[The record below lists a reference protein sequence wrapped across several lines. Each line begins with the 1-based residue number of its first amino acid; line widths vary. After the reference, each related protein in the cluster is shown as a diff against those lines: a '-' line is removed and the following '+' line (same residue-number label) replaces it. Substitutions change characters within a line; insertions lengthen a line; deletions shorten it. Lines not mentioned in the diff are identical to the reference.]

1 MSSLP
6 TRIDGATLHILVST
20 SPDHVD
26 LDGAIAWAREIPAHQ
41 GPCVVTLGDVPL
53 ATHGVVVLDRFC
65 RELEARGA
73 SVRVVPNDADQEKA
87 LRAFVDFKGPP
98 PPPSGGPARPTNII
112 DVAHT
117 ALVEW
122 AHVANRGLSG
132 TLGVF
137 LPRPR
142 VRSGEFLR
150 SIADIGNLAIPL
162 VALIAALIGA
172 VLSWQSAPMFEQYGQ
187 GILVA
192 QLIAMSMLREI
203 GPLLTAILVAGRSGS
218 ALAAELGTMK
228 VSEELDAMEVMGSDP
243 IRVIVAPR
251 LLAFMV
257 ALPILVTIADII
269 GIAGGGLAAVTAL
282 DLRWDNYLAETQKAI
297 ELRHVVVGLVK
308 SILFGFVICT
318 VSAREGFL
326 TSGGPTGVGRSTTRS
341 VVFSIIWIIVV
352 DAVFTRLLL
361 LSGN

>member
-1 MSSLP
+1 MTPLP
-6 TRIDGATLHILVST
+6 TRIDGDTLHVRVST
-20 SPDHVD
+20 SPDRVD
-26 LDGAIAWAREIPAHQ
+26 LDAAIAWARAVPSHA
-41 GPCVVTLGDVPL
+41 GPCVVTLDDMPL

-73 SVRVVPNDADQEKA
+73 RVRVVPHDADQEKA
-87 LRAFVDFKGPP
+87 LRAFVDFKQPP
-98 PPPSGGPARPTNII
+98 PAAGGPERPTNIV

-132 TLGVF
+132 ILGVF

-142 VRSGEFLR
+142 VRTGEFLR

-172 VLSWQSAPMFEQYGQ
+172 VLSWQSAPMFEEYGQ

-192 QLIAMSMLREI
+192 QLVAMSMLREI

-243 IRVIVAPR
+243 IRVLVAPR

-257 ALPILVTIADII
+257 ALPILVTIADIV

-282 DLRWDNYLAETQKAI
+282 DLRWDTYLAETQKAI

-341 VVFSIIWIIVV
+341 VVFSIIWIIIV

>member
-1 MSSLP
+1 M
-6 TRIDGATLHILVST
+6 T
-20 SPDHVD
+20 SEVA
-26 LDGAIAWAREIPAHQ
+26 GSIPAA
-41 GPCVVTLGDVPL
+41 G
-53 ATHGVVVLDRFC
+53 ANSESRMFVLF
-65 RELEARGA
+65 
-73 SVRVVPNDADQEKA
+73 
-87 LRAFVDFKGPP
+87 
-98 PPPSGGPARPTNII
+98 
-112 DVAHT
+112 
-117 ALVEW
+117 
-122 AHVANRGLSG
+122 
-132 TLGVF
+132 
-137 LPRPR
+137 
-142 VRSGEFLR
+142 
-150 SIADIGNLAIPL
+150 
-162 VALIAALIGA
+162 ALIGA